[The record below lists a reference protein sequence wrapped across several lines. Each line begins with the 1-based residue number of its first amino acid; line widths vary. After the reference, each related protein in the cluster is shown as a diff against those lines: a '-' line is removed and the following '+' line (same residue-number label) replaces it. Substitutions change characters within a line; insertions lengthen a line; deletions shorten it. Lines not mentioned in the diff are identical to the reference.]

1 MGHQHAD
8 ASGASLGEIH
18 GEASSGWWV
27 EPFSLKS
34 AMIDE
39 LLAERPLTDEHIDQ
53 ARYRRI
59 LRFFAS
65 VIASIIWWDL
75 AVGRVPIARNRALS
89 TRPQRLRQLSRDFRA
104 LAVEMGGV
112 LIKLGQF
119 LSTRVDVLPLEVTE
133 ELQGL
138 QDEVP
143 PADSR
148 AVFALLRGELGN
160 LSERFCDIDEE
171 PLAAASLG
179 QVYRARLRLDGGPG
193 PKVVIKVQRPGIED
207 TVRTDLAAL
216 RVVSRWVMRYRPIGR
231 RANVP
236 ALMEE
241 FAHTLWQELD
251 YRAEADH
258 ADRFAQIH
266 SDDARVYIPAVYRQ
280 HSTGRVVVLEDVE
293 SIRIDDVS
301 ALRQAGVDP
310 KSVADVLLEAYF
322 KQIFVAE
329 FFHADPHPG
338 NLFVR
343 PLPANPTAPDAPRP
357 FQVVFIDFG
366 MAVTV
371 PAAVGESLRKL
382 VIGVT
387 QRNAVELVGAFRD
400 LGFLLPG
407 ADFDRIVEA
416 AETILD
422 RVWGRNL
429 LQLAR
434 PDPREVEELGR
445 EFRDLLYAFPFQV
458 PQDFIYLGRAL
469 GMISGLVSTLDPD
482 INPWRQIERYG
493 QTLIRNRNLQPL
505 RDGNFESLLELLRP
519 YFDLPFRLQRLFE
532 DAEKGRLKVQL
543 RADRE
548 TLRHQERLEKRVG
561 QLGWSILGAAS
572 ILSATLIYLNRR
584 RDR

>member
-1 MGHQHAD
+1 
-8 ASGASLGEIH
+8 
-18 GEASSGWWV
+18 
-27 EPFSLKS
+27 
-34 AMIDE
+34 MIDE

>member
-1 MGHQHAD
+1 
-8 ASGASLGEIH
+8 
-18 GEASSGWWV
+18 V

-34 AMIDE
+34 TMIDE
-39 LLAERPLTDEHIDQ
+39 RLAERPLTDEHIDQ

-171 PLAAASLG
+171 PVAAASLG

-329 FFHADPHPG
+329 FFHADPHAG

-343 PLPANPTAPDAPRP
+343 PLPANLTAPDAPRP

-532 DAEKGRLKVQL
+532 DAENGRLKVQL